1 MSHFYLL
8 YTLNFFGAQAGLAEL
23 KMNNT
28 NYRFLTLFC
37 CFITLSAFTQVK
49 EQMKDS
55 AKIYQDIHDLSQK
68 SKFNKLVYKLLFRPS
83 ALVAD
88 EPISKKS
95 NQNKGIIAQK
105 ASGKI
110 IRNISI
116 ETLDPFGY
124 SIKNESK
131 VPKNGID
138 RFGNAIH
145 IKTKEF
151 TIRNLLLFKKHDRC
165 DSLLLRETER
175 LIRSQRYIRE
185 VAVVPVFIE
194 TSSDSVDVK
203 IRVLDSW
210 TMIPNGS
217 WSGSQNSVKLTER
230 NILGFGHQISG
241 EVANRIGSQEQA
253 RYAQYSV
260 NNIKNSF
267 VRLDLT
273 YANEYNNDSKRSIVL
288 TRPFYSVVAKNA
300 GGLEFQNRRLTE
312 FFPVADT
319 LLGIPTK
326 YEFVEYWYGRA
337 FKINGERTFAQKVTN
352 LILAFSY
359 NRKAFSL
366 QPSSVYD
373 VTHFFTTEK
382 NSIGYLGISRQ
393 RFYQDKFIFNYDI
406 TEDIPYGENASLVM
420 GYQNKGD
427 RSRWYSGIALSQGKK
442 YTFGY
447 LSSFIEWGSFYYE
460 GKTEQT
466 AFKIGSNYISPLW
479 YFGKWKLRQF
489 IKPTYIWGN
498 NRDASFK
505 DQLTLNNYY
514 GIEGFNNRLT
524 GTQKWLVSLQTQTYM
539 PGLWNGFRFSPYI
552 NVSMGSLANKNALFD
567 SKVYSKFSIGVQI
580 NNDYLVFNSFQISFS
595 YYPSIP
601 FEGSN
606 LLKTNSFENTDL
618 TISDFQLGKPAYIR
632 YE

>member
-1 MSHFYLL
+1 
-8 YTLNFFGAQAGLAEL
+8 
-23 KMNNT
+23 MNYI
-28 NYRFLTLFC
+28 NYRFFTICC
-37 CFITLSAFTQVK
+37 CFFAISAFAQVK
-49 EQMKDS
+49 EQVKDS
-55 AKIYQDIHDLSQK
+55 VKIYQDIHDLSQR
-68 SKFNKLVYKLLFRPS
+68 SKFNKLVYKLLFRPAALSNS
-83 ALVAD
+83 A
-88 EPISKKS
+88 PTPTKS
-95 NQNKGIIAQK
+95 NKEKAQNSYK
-105 ASGKI
+105 ASGRI
-110 IRNISI
+110 IRNISV

-131 VPKNGID
+131 VPKNGVD

-151 TIRNLLLFKKHDRC
+151 TIRNLLLFKKYDRC
-165 DSLLLRETER
+165 DSLLLKETER
-175 LIRSQRYIRE
+175 LIRSQRYVRE
-185 VAVVPVFIE
+185 VSVVPVLVE
-194 TSSDSVDVK
+194 TTSDSVDVK

-210 TMIPNGS
+210 TLIPNGS
-217 WSGSQNSVKLTER
+217 MSGSQNSVKVTER
-230 NILGFGHQISG
+230 NIMGFGHQISG
-241 EVANRIGSQEQA
+241 ELANRIATNENA

-260 NNIKNSF
+260 SNIKNSF
-267 VRLDLT
+267 IRLELA
-273 YANEYNNDSKRSIVL
+273 YANEYNNDSKRSVAL

-300 GGLEFQNRRLTE
+300 GGIAFENRRFTE
-312 FFPVADT
+312 FFPVADS
-319 LLGIPTK
+319 LLGVPTK

-337 FKINGERTFAQKVTN
+337 FKINGERTFAQKTTN
-352 LILAFSY
+352 LIIALSY

-366 QPSSVYD
+366 QPDSVYD
-373 VTHFFTTEK
+373 VTNFFTTEK

-406 TEDIPYGENASLVM
+406 TEDIPYGENAALVM

-427 RSRWYSGIALSQGKK
+427 RSRWYSGIMLSQGKK
-442 YTFGY
+442 YAFGY
-447 LSSFIEWGSFYYE
+447 LSSFVEWGSFYFQ

-567 SKVYSKFSIGVQI
+567 SKVYSKFSVGVQI

-601 FEGSN
+601 FEGTN

>member
-1 MSHFYLL
+1 
-8 YTLNFFGAQAGLAEL
+8 
-23 KMNNT
+23 MNYS
-28 NYRFLTLFC
+28 NYRFFLFC
-37 CFITLSAFTQVK
+37 CCFFTLSIFAQVK
-49 EQMKDS
+49 EQEKDS

-83 ALVAD
+83 ALIAD
-88 EPISKKS
+88 TAVSQKS
-95 NQNKGIIAQK
+95 IHNKGIIAHK
-105 ASGKI
+105 ATGKI
-110 IRNISI
+110 IRTISI

-124 SIKNESK
+124 SINNESK
-131 VPKNGID
+131 VPKNGVD

-151 TIRNLLLFKKHDRC
+151 TIRNLVLFKKNDLC
-165 DSLLLRETER
+165 DSLLLKETER
-175 LIRSQRYIRE
+175 LIRSQRYVRE
-185 VAVVPVFIE
+185 VTVVPVLLE
-194 TSSDSVDVK
+194 TASDSVDIK

-210 TMIPNGS
+210 SLIPNGS
-217 WSGSQNSVKLTER
+217 LSGNQNSIKLTER

-241 EVANRIGSQEQA
+241 EVANNMASNEQA

-260 NNIKNSF
+260 SNIKNSF
-267 VRLDLT
+267 IRLDLT
-273 YANEYNNDSKRSIVL
+273 YTNEYNNDSKRSIAI
-288 TRPFYSVVAKNA
+288 TRPFYSAVAKNA
-300 GGLEFQNRRLTE
+300 GGLEFENRRLTE

-319 LLGIPTK
+319 LLGVPTK
-326 YEFVEYWYGRA
+326 YEYIEYWYGRA
-337 FKINGERTFAQKVTN
+337 FKINGERTFDQKATN
-352 LILAFSY
+352 VVLAFTY

-366 QPSSVYD
+366 QPDSQYD

-406 TEDIPYGENASLVM
+406 TEDIPYGENAAIVM
-420 GYQNKGD
+420 GYQNKGN
-427 RSRWYSGIALSQGKK
+427 RSRWYSGLALSQGNK
-442 YTFGY
+442 YRFGY
-447 LSSFIEWGSFYYE
+447 LSSFIEWGSFYNQ

-466 AFKIGSNYISPLW
+466 AFKIGCNYISPLW
-479 YFGKWKLRQF
+479 YLGKWKLRQF

-514 GIEGFNNRLT
+514 GIEGFNNRII

-552 NVSMGSLANKNALFD
+552 NVSMGSLGNTQSLFD

-601 FEGSN
+601 FEGNN

-618 TISDFQLGKPAYIR
+618 TIKDFQLGKPAYIR

>member
-1 MSHFYLL
+1 
-8 YTLNFFGAQAGLAEL
+8 
-23 KMNNT
+23 MNYI
-28 NYRFLTLFC
+28 NYRFFTICC
-37 CFITLSAFTQVK
+37 CFFAFSAFAQVK
-49 EQMKDS
+49 EQVKDS
-55 AKIYQDIHDLSQK
+55 VKIYQDIHDLSQR
-68 SKFNKLVYKLLFRPS
+68 SKFNKLVYKLLFRPAALSNS
-83 ALVAD
+83 A
-88 EPISKKS
+88 PTPTKS
-95 NQNKGIIAQK
+95 NKEKAQNSYK
-105 ASGKI
+105 ASGRI
-110 IRNISI
+110 IRNISV

-131 VPKNGID
+131 VPKNGVD

-151 TIRNLLLFKKHDRC
+151 TIRNLLLFKKYDRC
-165 DSLLLRETER
+165 DSLLLKETER
-175 LIRSQRYIRE
+175 LIRSQRYVRE
-185 VAVVPVFIE
+185 VSVVPVLVE
-194 TSSDSVDVK
+194 TTSDSVDVK

-210 TMIPNGS
+210 TLIPNGS
-217 WSGSQNSVKLTER
+217 MSGSQNSVKVTER
-230 NILGFGHQISG
+230 NIMGFGHQISG
-241 EVANRIGSQEQA
+241 ELANRIATNENA

-260 NNIKNSF
+260 SNIKNSF
-267 VRLDLT
+267 IRLELA
-273 YANEYNNDSKRSIVL
+273 YANEYNNDSKRSVAL

-300 GGLEFQNRRLTE
+300 GGIAFENRRFTE
-312 FFPVADT
+312 FFPVADS
-319 LLGIPTK
+319 LLGVPTK

-337 FKINGERTFAQKVTN
+337 FKINGERTFAQKTTN
-352 LILAFSY
+352 LIIALSY

-366 QPSSVYD
+366 QPDSVYD
-373 VTHFFTTEK
+373 VTDFFTTEK

-406 TEDIPYGENASLVM
+406 TEDIPYGENAALVI

-427 RSRWYSGIALSQGKK
+427 RSRWYSGIMLSQGKK
-442 YTFGY
+442 YAFGY
-447 LSSFIEWGSFYYE
+447 LSSFVEWGSFYFQ

-479 YFGKWKLRQF
+479 YLGKWKLRQF

-567 SKVYSKFSIGVQI
+567 SKVYSKFSVGVQI

-601 FEGSN
+601 FEGTN